1 MYCAK
6 CGSQLVAS
14 ANYCHVCGTQIG
26 GAQTQAARPVP
37 PVYEVCETKFIMT
50 KDRGILGFTL
60 NPFGGKA
67 TWQWIA
73 EANGPKGKYNAAVSP
88 EFKAPYQSSANDW
101 SLGPSRNERET
112 KENMDQLVAVLLS
125 TGWEPVDIG
134 NGGLRLPKFRR
145 RVN

>member
-14 ANYCHVCGTQIG
+14 ANYCHVCGAKVGSAQ
-26 GAQTQAARPVP
+26 AQTVLSAL
-37 PVYEVCETKFIMT
+37 PVYEVCETIFIMT
-50 KDRGILGFTL
+50 KDRGPLGFTL

-67 TWQWIA
+67 TWQWVA
-73 EANGPKGKYNAAVSP
+73 VANGPKGKYNAAVSP
-88 EFKAPYQSSANDW
+88 EFKASYQSSINDW

-112 KENMDQLVAVLLS
+112 RENIEQLVANLLS
-125 TGWEPVDIG
+125 TGWEPVDMG